1 VFTPVEL
8 QERGIARLPENLEQA
23 IKHLRGDR
31 LLLDALGSELS
42 RAYLAVRQEEWEA
55 MNEMELEQEV

>member
-1 VFTPVEL
+1 MRSPAL
-8 QERGIARLPENLEQA
+8 IAQEIAV
-23 IKHLRGDR
+23 KHLSGDR

-55 MNEMELEQEV
+55 MKEMELDREVTLLLERY